1 MNIIKNSLLVVSF
14 FVVSSLSAGQQTL
27 ALCLQAE
34 QEVSLQNYAPALSN
48 FYKAQKKAS
57 LSLLPKIEHA
67 IKTILYKTGQQE
79 DLFLEQ
85 LALYAQRC
93 VPLII
98 LQFLFLFLWIFLGII
113 FLRFL
118 EIKNYIRNLLIVML
132 FVVGFLLV
140 NQYWFSTRVRGIVM
154 QDQTNL
160 FIGPC
165 VDYQI
170 IEQLATAQQV
180 KVLYKKEDW
189 YKIKSNHG
197 VGWVQAQSI
206 DIIE

>member
-1 MNIIKNSLLVVSF
+1 MNIKKYLLLIFIGVQFNSYAQEEA
-14 FVVSSLSAGQQTL
+14 LS
-27 ALCLQAE
+27 LCLQAE
-34 QEVSLQNYAPALSN
+34 QELSLGDYAPALSN
-48 FYKAQKKAS
+48 MYKAQKKAS
-57 LSLLPKIEHA
+57 LFLLPKIEHA

-85 LALYAQRC
+85 LALYTQRC
-93 VPLII
+93 IPLII
-98 LQFLFLFLWIFLGII
+98 LQFLFLFLWIFLGIT

-132 FVVGFLLV
+132 FVVGFLLA
-140 NQYWFSTRVRGIVM
+140 NQYWLSTHMRGIVM

-160 FIGPC
+160 LIGPC

-170 IEQLATAQQV
+170 IEQLAKAQQV